1 MANDL
6 NSLVSQLLNADTLSA
21 LSSSTGVSQQDTK
34 KVLTSLI
41 PALLSGANNQATQQS
56 TAQGFLGALTQ
67 HANADTSNIASFFK
81 NVDTVDGSKII
92 NHLLGGQ
99 IKNITNTAAKSNNVK
114 SADVSKI
121 LSAAAPFL
129 MALLGK
135 QLLSNAKKA
144 KAQTANTDLVSKLL
158 GSSNISGIASSL
170 LGGSSK
176 KSDDGLDLGDVA
188 KLASLFLKK

>member
-41 PALLSGANNQATQQS
+41 PALLSGANNQAIQQS

>member
-121 LSAAAPFL
+121 LSVAAPFL
-129 MALLGK
+129 MALLDK

>member
-99 IKNITNTAAKSNNVK
+99 TKNITNTAAKSNNVK